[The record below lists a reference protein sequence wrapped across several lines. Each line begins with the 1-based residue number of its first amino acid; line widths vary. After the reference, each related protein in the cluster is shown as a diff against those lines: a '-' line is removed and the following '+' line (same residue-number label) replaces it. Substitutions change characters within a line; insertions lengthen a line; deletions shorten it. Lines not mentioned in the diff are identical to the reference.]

1 MQSDN
6 ESEDAFT
13 EKTEE
18 EQKRHVEGKALRQQ
32 QREQLIKLKKMLGKK
47 LQRWGMLT
55 MLLRIVHT
63 EGISGVFHG
72 YGASMI
78 GTFSQRRFSM
88 DNFNTYVC

>member
-1 MQSDN
+1 
-6 ESEDAFT
+6 
-13 EKTEE
+13 
-18 EQKRHVEGKALRQQ
+18 
-32 QREQLIKLKKMLGKK
+32 MLGKK

-78 GTFSQRRFSM
+78 GTFSQRGFSM
-88 DNFNTYVC
+88 DDFITYVC